1 MMIDCR
7 RKWPLWRPGWRQLCR
22 NLIIVIP
29 KVFGF
34 LAFFQKTKWRRKWLL
49 ALFEIKV
56 EGFCWKKNWILF
68 KTIVTSPLA
77 LKSIKE
83 AVGFSVNQSFRPET
97 PFEGPKLSFSNC
109 LLFQWLQK
117 SHWTPKQLVL
127 TLEGAN
133 WGCFYLSALEINGLG
148 DISRAITAR
157 GSALSPFF
165 VYLSFLFNW
174 RQLVVWVDH
183 WWGLFSFCLWK
194 DAAPNDGP
202 KRWLLCWN
210 SFSRGVVAF
219 NRQFSWE
226 DRALHRALIST
237 NTLAS

>member
-83 AVGFSVNQSFRPET
+83 AVGFSVNQRFRPEN
-97 PFEGPKLSFSNC
+97 PKLKVLNCPFPIVSFFSDCKKAIEPQNNWSWPWRGQLRVFLPLCTRDKWTWWHFPGNYSTWVCFVSFFC
-109 LLFQWLQK
+109 L
-117 SHWTPKQLVL
+117 P
-127 TLEGAN
+127 
-133 WGCFYLSALEINGLG
+133 
-148 DISRAITAR
+148 
-157 GSALSPFF
+157 
-165 VYLSFLFNW
+165 
-174 RQLVVWVDH
+174 
-183 WWGLFSFCLWK
+183 LFSF
-194 DAAPNDGP
+194 
-202 KRWLLCWN
+202 
-210 SFSRGVVAF
+210 
-219 NRQFSWE
+219 
-226 DRALHRALIST
+226 
-237 NTLAS
+237 